1 MINILK
7 FKQYNEGYLDIDFEC
22 DPKRV
27 DKTTYLINID
37 GEKFKVA
44 FHPQWDDDDPDCEM
58 SDDYNTYERQYYYRE
73 SNGFNPFK
81 ENIGI
86 DPRKVVI
93 GVTRATI
100 DFLERNKPRK
110 LFIENLD
117 MIGEEGKRLPNS
129 FNKRNKIN
137 YYYLEKMLPDGW
149 DIERSTN
156 KFSSFTTIV
165 RKKNIF
171 C

>member
-1 MINILK
+1 
-7 FKQYNEGYLDIDFEC
+7 
-22 DPKRV
+22 
-27 DKTTYLINID
+27 
-37 GEKFKVA
+37 
-44 FHPQWDDDDPDCEM
+44 
-58 SDDYNTYERQYYYRE
+58 
-73 SNGFNPFK
+73 
-81 ENIGI
+81 
-86 DPRKVVI
+86 
-93 GVTRATI
+93 
-100 DFLERNKPRK
+100 LERNKPRK